1 MLIVIT
7 IVQQIE
13 EFATMRHYSR

>member
-1 MLIVIT
+1 
-7 IVQQIE
+7 VQQIE